1 MAGAPDSGPG
11 RDGEGGLL
19 PEHSILPL
27 EAYLEMQRAI
37 GNEHRFRI
45 LNALVEEGEMSAS
58 ELRDRLGVRGNT
70 LHYHLEE
77 LVDVG
82 LVENRKRKTADG
94 RGLYSYYRASAMG
107 EAILEHGL
115 RELLRRE
122 WESLE
127 TYGE

>member
-1 MAGAPDSGPG
+1 MTGPSDDDDRG
-11 RDGEGGLL
+11 NEERNLP

-45 LNALVEEGEMSAS
+45 LNTLVGEGDMSAT
-58 ELRDRLGVRGNT
+58 ELREELGVRGNT
-70 LHYHLEE
+70 LHSHLDE
-77 LVDVG
+77 LTDVG
-82 LVENRKRKTADG
+82 LVENRKRKTPSS
-94 RGLYSYYRASAMG
+94 RGIYSYYRASAMG

-127 TYGE
+127 TYG

>member
-1 MAGAPDSGPG
+1 MAGTSDDDERGDEE
-11 RDGEGGLL
+11 RGLL

-45 LNALVEEGEMSAS
+45 LNALVEEGDTSAT
-58 ELRDRLGVRGNT
+58 ELREELDVRGNT
-70 LHYHLEE
+70 LHYHLDE
-77 LVDVG
+77 LIDVG
-82 LVENRKRKTADG
+82 LVENRKRKTPSN

-127 TYGE
+127 TYG

>member
-1 MAGAPDSGPG
+1 MAGAPDSGT
-11 RDGEGGLL
+11 RDGENGGLL

-27 EAYLEMQRAI
+27 EVYLEMQRAI

-45 LNALVEEGEMSAS
+45 LNTLVEAGSMSAT
-58 ELRDRLGVRGNT
+58 ELRESLEVRGNT

-77 LVDVG
+77 LIDVG
-82 LVENRKRKTADG
+82 LVENRKRREPDA

-107 EAILEHGL
+107 EAILEHGI

-127 TYGE
+127 THSQ

>member
-1 MAGAPDSGPG
+1 MAGAPDSGAG
-11 RDGEGGLL
+11 RSEDRGLL

-27 EAYLEMQRAI
+27 ETYLEMQRAI

-45 LNALVEEGEMSAS
+45 LNALVETGDMSAV
-58 ELRDRLGVRGNT
+58 ELREALDLRGNT

-82 LVENRKRKTADG
+82 LVENRKRKSADS

-115 RELLRRE
+115 RALLRRE

-127 TYGE
+127 EYGT

>member
-1 MAGAPDSGPG
+1 MAGAPDSDAG
-11 RDGEGGLL
+11 RREERSLL
-19 PEHSILPL
+19 PDHSILPL
-27 EAYLEMQRAI
+27 EAYLEMQRSI

-45 LNALVEEGEMSAS
+45 LNALVEGGDMSAT
-58 ELRDRLGVRGNT
+58 ELREALDLRGNT

-82 LVENRKRKTADG
+82 LVENRKRKTTDS

-107 EAILEHGL
+107 EAILEHGI

-127 TYGE
+127 EYGG